1 MFEGVLTTPW
11 YLLPH
16 LIILLKFLISTCSP
30 FFIHFLSFPNCP
42 GSVEFWFI
50 WSFDSFDS
58 FFLPENYWSYIV
70 FNFSQK
76 LFPFC
81 CSSSSVFTVQL
92 FFGNCRL
99 INDILLSFFIRYKF
113 FLLLLRSCSLMF
125 ILLLLLFACNSSSWE
140 LRSKTYKLCTKVE
153 SWN

>member
-1 MFEGVLTTPW
+1 MQGSWLLLGIYYLT
-11 YLLPH
+11 
-16 LIILLKFLISTCSP
+16 
-30 FFIHFLSFPNCP
+30 LSFFWPSWFLLVPRFLFISIPNCP
-42 GSVEFWFI
+42 GSVEFC
-50 WSFDSFDS
+50 FDS
-58 FFLPENYWSYIV
+58 FFLSENYWSYIV
-70 FNFSQK
+70 FNFCQK
-76 LFPFC
+76 PFPFC